1 MATGMPR
8 VDTRFMKMAGGLDMV
23 SAATLVQDGRVIDS
37 RNYEVD
43 SVNGGYGRIRGY
55 ERFDGRS
62 SPSEAA
68 YWKISATISATISAG
83 DTLTGATSSASGKVL
98 LVGADFIILG
108 AVTGTYQS
116 GENLQVSAVTKAVA
130 TSVAAQYGESDPT
143 NHATYLSLAADSAR
157 TLIAA
162 VPGSG
167 AILGVWLYN
176 DTVYAFRNNVGG
188 TAAVLYK
195 STGSGWSA
203 VSMFK
208 EIAFSSG
215 LVKPAE
221 GSVLYGGTSTAT
233 GVVKR
238 VLTRTGSWGSNA
250 QGYIV
255 IQVTS
260 GTFQN
265 GEALKLTNGAG
276 ATQATSA
283 SLATDIAF
291 APSGSFEFTNY
302 NFTGSSSNW
311 RMYGC
316 DGVNP
321 AFEFD
326 GTVLCFIRTGMTED
340 KPTHI
345 AAHKNYLFLSFKGSL
360 QNSSIGDPYGWS
372 ITTGASEIGAG
383 DDITALLPQPG
394 DASTSAMT
402 VFTKTSTKTLYGNT
416 TADWKMMT
424 ASPTTGGIART
435 AQFIGAA
442 FVLAERGI
450 QQIGTT
456 INFGDF
462 QFATITGVVQ
472 PLINQLKNKAT
483 CSTVYKERNQYR
495 IFFNDGSALAVTMA
509 GSNPVGIMSVKYP
522 IVARCYV
529 TANKSDGKEYS
540 FFGSDDG
547 YIYQDNVG
555 TSFDGAAIE
564 AWLRLP
570 FSHMGSPLYIKT
582 FRRVVLDLTT
592 EGYSGFSMT
601 HELSGGDSSIEFGV
615 QSSYSVGGGTGGYWD
630 ITTWDQFSWDTP
642 AVVSPSFDLYG
653 SEKNISLCF
662 YSNSAIYQPHSI
674 QGANY
679 SYTVRRL
686 AR

>member
-1 MATGMPR
+1 MINMSR
-8 VDTRFMKMAGGLDMV
+8 VATRFMKMEGGLDMV
-23 SAATLVQDGRVIDS
+23 SAATLVKDGRVIDS

-55 ERFDGRS
+55 ERFDGHA

-68 YWKISATISATISAG
+68 YWKISATISATVTVGA
-83 DTLTGATSSASGKVL
+83 TLTGAASSASGTVL
-98 LVGADFIILG
+98 LAGADFIILG

-116 GENLQVSAVTKAVA
+116 GENLQISGVTKAVA
-130 TSVAAQYGESDPT
+130 TSTAVQSGESDPA
-143 NHATYLSLAADSAR
+143 NHATYVSLAADSAR
-157 TLIAA
+157 TAISA

-195 STGSGWSA
+195 ETASGWSA
-203 VSMFK
+203 VTMFK

-215 LVKPAE
+215 LVKPTE

-238 VLTRTGSWGSNA
+238 VVTRTGSWGSTA
-250 QGYIV
+250 QGYFV

-260 GTFQN
+260 GTFQS

-326 GTVLCFIRTGMTED
+326 GTVLCFIRTGMTDD
-340 KPTHI
+340 KPSHV

-360 QNSSIGDPYGWS
+360 QNSGIGDPYAWS
-372 ITTGASEIGAG
+372 LALGATEIGAG

-402 VFTKTSTKTLYGNT
+402 VFCKTSTKTIYGNS
-416 TADWKMMT
+416 ASDWKLMT
-424 ASPTTGGIART
+424 ASPTTGGIARS

-442 FVLAERGI
+442 YVLAERGI

-462 QFATITGVVQ
+462 QFASITGVVQ
-472 PLINQLKNKAT
+472 PLINQLKGKAT

-509 GSNPVGIMSVKYP
+509 GANPVGIMYVKYP
-522 IVARCYV
+522 IVARCYT
-529 TANKSDGKEYS
+529 TANKADGKEYS
-540 FFGSDDG
+540 YFGSDDG
-547 YIYQDNVG
+547 YVYRDNVG

-564 AWLRLP
+564 AWLRMP
-570 FSHMGSPLYIKT
+570 FSHMGAPLYTKT
-582 FRRVVLDLTT
+582 FRRVVLDMTT
-592 EGYSGFSMT
+592 DGYTGFQMT
-601 HELSGGDSSIEFGV
+601 HELNGGDAANEFGV
-615 QSSYSVGGGTGGYWD
+615 QSSYAATGGTGGYWD
-630 ITTWDQFSWDTP
+630 LSTWDSFNWDIP

-653 SEKNISLCF
+653 TEKNISLCF

-679 SYTVRRL
+679 SYTMRRL